1 MSSQLSRADSMAPAD
16 TGATL
21 AGNSVSDPAGKPA
34 RRRRAAPRLR
44 RRPRSGIA
52 ARRPPRY
59 PRRLVG
65 EHQFGAPAQGGI
77 RIVRKEYQLV
87 KRFLDIAVCLI
98 TIPLALPLL
107 ALSALAVWLEDGR
120 PVLFTQLRTG
130 RGGRRFQIYKFRTMV
145 KNAEELKQ
153 QFWHLNKMSGPEF
166 KLADDPRV
174 TRVGAFLR
182 KTSLDEIPQ
191 LFNVLKGDMSLVGP
205 RPTSFDA
212 SKYVLWQT
220 ERLEVLPGITGLAQV
235 SGRSEL
241 SFEEKLRLDI
251 EYVERR
257 GFWLDLQILLRTA
270 VVLLS
275 HRGAC

>member
-1 MSSQLSRADSMAPAD
+1 MERLASR
-16 TGATL
+16 
-21 AGNSVSDPAGKPA
+21 PA

-44 RRPRSGIA
+44 RRRPAIHV
-52 ARRPPRY
+52 RRPAGY
-59 PRRLVG
+59 RRSLSG
-65 EHQFGAPAQGGI
+65 EHLFAPPGQPGI
-77 RIVRKEYQLV
+77 QIVRREYQLF
-87 KRFLDIAVCLI
+87 KRFLDVVVCLVAM
-98 TIPLALPLL
+98 PFALPLL
-107 ALSALAVWLEDGR
+107 AISALAVWLEDGR
-120 PVLFTQLRTG
+120 PVMFTQLRTG
-130 RGGRRFQIYKFRTMV
+130 RGGRRFRIYKFRTMV

-153 QFWHLNKMSGPEF
+153 QYWHLNRMSGPEF
-166 KLADDPRV
+166 KLDDDPRV

-257 GFWLDLQILLRTA
+257 SLWLDLQILLRTA